1 MNHNYVWR
9 LKKVSGNNYNIE
21 SLGASGYYMKG
32 SGLTSSTLPLTSAAA
47 ASDYFTVSQN
57 SSYLFF
63 KSTTSRGY
71 YISASGNNVLGSTT
85 GNGRRFRLYKV
96 TTTNDVVTH
105 KETIPIKTIDKTTGE
120 PIPMQRI
127 NRNDFINILVNVS
140 YNDNAGKL
148 EFEVSDWDEVKGDVT
163 FE

>member
-9 LKKVSGNNYNIE
+9 FKKVSGNDYNIE

-32 SGLTSSTLPLTSAAA
+32 SGITNSTLPLTNVAGTN
-47 ASDYFTVSQN
+47 DYFTLSQS
-57 SSYLFF
+57 SSYLFL
-63 KSTTSRGY
+63 KSTTSY
-71 YISASGNNVLGSTT
+71 YISASGNNVLGSTY

-96 TTTNDVVTH
+96 TTTNDIVTH

-120 PIPMQRI
+120 AIPMQRI

>member
-1 MNHNYVWR
+1 
-9 LKKVSGNNYNIE
+9 
-21 SLGASGYYMKG
+21 MKG

-47 ASDYFTVSQN
+47 ASDYFTFSQ
-57 SSYLFF
+57 SGTYLFL
-63 KSTTSRGY
+63 KSTKSY
-71 YISASGNNVLGSTT
+71 YISASGYNVLGSTS

-96 TTTNDVVTH
+96 TTTNDIVTH
-105 KETIPIKTIDKTTGE
+105 KETIPIKTIDKTNGE
-120 PIPMQRI
+120 AIPMQRI

-148 EFEVSDWDEVKGDVT
+148 EFEVSDWDEVKGDVI